1 MMMERYTDFNAVA
14 ATLRIFAY
22 IVAALAGISAV
33 IALFTQPG
41 LGAKLSACVWRIV
54 WSALGFSMLLG
65 ASETVYVLL
74 DIVENTHRMVEM
86 LDKKTSLS

>member
-1 MMMERYTDFNAVA
+1 MDRYSDYKAVA

-22 IVAALAGISAV
+22 IVAALAGVAAV

-41 LGAKLSACVWRIV
+41 LAAKVSVCVWRIV
-54 WSALGFSMLLG
+54 LSALGFSVLLG

-74 DIVENTHRMVEM
+74 DIVENTRRVADA
-86 LDKKTSLS
+86 LDKKTALT

>member
-1 MMMERYTDFNAVA
+1 MDRYSDFKAVA

-22 IVAALAGISAV
+22 IVAALAGISAL

-41 LGAKLSACVWRIV
+41 LGAKVSTFAWRTV
-54 WSALGFSMLLG
+54 WSALGFSLLLG

-74 DIVENTHRMVEM
+74 DIVDNTRKVTE
-86 LDKKTSLS
+86 LLERNAGLS

>member
-1 MMMERYTDFNAVA
+1 MMDRYSDFKAVA

-22 IVAALAGISAV
+22 IVAAVAGISAV

-41 LGAKLSACVWRIV
+41 FGAKMSAFVWRIV
-54 WSALGFSMLLG
+54 WSALGFSMCLG

-74 DIVENTHRMVEM
+74 EIVENTGRMVEA
-86 LDKKTSLS
+86 LDKKVDLS